1 MTFGHPTVGQKPN
14 GVGWEEP
21 LTLLFDDEN
30 SQETLTPWQRR
41 RNDRAFLD
49 HGCRASE
56 SHSVESSQMQSRTT
70 WAAFGVVAGVFLAAV
85 AIFCFRTI
93 IREPSAARTL
103 DPAAVVHEIQGLS
116 ELVSVKYTVQKAVGF
131 EEQKV
136 PFGSEKLLLFVQA
149 QVLAGIDLSSVAA
162 GDVKLFSPKRMQVM
176 LPPPKI
182 IHIVIDDKE
191 TKVWDRRITWWTP
204 WVPFNPDL
212 ERQAR
217 LAARDA
223 IERAA
228 IDMGILDQARR
239 NAEAGIRSLLETL
252 GIKSVTVV
260 SAAGKT

>member
-1 MTFGHPTVGQKPN
+1 M
-14 GVGWEEP
+14 
-21 LTLLFDDEN
+21 
-30 SQETLTPWQRR
+30 RMR
-41 RNDRAFLD
+41 
-49 HGCRASE
+49 
-56 SHSVESSQMQSRTT
+56 SV
-70 WAAFGVVAGVFLAAV
+70 AFGVVVGLLLAVIVFVIARR
-85 AIFCFRTI
+85 IT
-93 IREPSAARTL
+93 SATSPATTL
-103 DPAAVVHEIQGLS
+103 DPVSVVHQIQRLN
-116 ELVSVKYTVQKAVGF
+116 ELVSVKYTVQKAVGL

-162 GDVKLFSPKRMQVM
+162 GDVKLFSAKRMQVM

-239 NAEAGIRSLLETL
+239 NAEAGIRSLMETL

-260 SAAGKT
+260 SASGKT

>member
-1 MTFGHPTVGQKPN
+1 VQPRTRWATYG
-14 GVGWEEP
+14 
-21 LTLLFDDEN
+21 LL
-30 SQETLTPWQRR
+30 
-41 RNDRAFLD
+41 
-49 HGCRASE
+49 
-56 SHSVESSQMQSRTT
+56 
-70 WAAFGVVAGVFLAAV
+70 AGVFLTAV
-85 AIFCFRTI
+85 TFLCFRNIT
-93 IREPSAARTL
+93 REASPARAL
-103 DPAAVVHEIQGLS
+103 DPAVVVHEIQRLS
-116 ELVSVKYTVQKAVGF
+116 ELVSVKYTVQKAVGL

-149 QVLAGIDLSSVAA
+149 QVLAGIDLSKVAA
-162 GDVKLFSPKRMQVM
+162 GDVRLLPAKRMQVV

-217 LAARDA
+217 LAALDA

-239 NAEAGIRSLLETL
+239 NAQAAIQGLLANL
-252 GIKSVTVV
+252 GINSVTVV
-260 SAAGKT
+260 SASGKT